1 MALICVLLQTH
12 HVASSQTNTFQLSFF
27 LATDDTTLPSQQDY
41 YYVKY
46 YYYEDM

>member
-12 HVASSQTNTFQLSFF
+12 HIASSQANAFQLIFF
-27 LATDDTTLPSQQDY
+27 LATDTNLPSYQDY

-46 YYYEDM
+46 YCYEAM